1 MNKTVKLC
9 LHFCCF
15 LNYQKT
21 SLRQFILVI
30 VLWLILC
37 FVTDT
42 FVSNRFNKDVP
53 YLSVIANNVIWCLA
67 S

>member
-1 MNKTVKLC
+1 MFTFLLFFKLPKN
-9 LHFCCF
+9 LSATI
-15 LNYQKT
+15 YT
-21 SLRQFILVI
+21 SHSF
-30 VLWLILC
+30 WLILC